1 MPPEIPVCLSPDRNP
16 RKPDILLPEG
26 SVDTHIHIFE
36 PAYDFTLDRGYTPPE
51 ATLEQLRDMHDA
63 IGVDR
68 VVFTQPSVY
77 GTDNAA
83 MMDGVDKLNAQA
95 PGTARAVVSCNADI
109 TDPEIEAFDARGA
122 RGLRFNMDNAGGM
135 SVTVA
140 DLPALAERIA
150 PFGWH
155 MEFLFAGS
163 ELDNLAPVFSELPV
177 PVSIAHFAYQTVPA
191 GGVEAD
197 GFQLML
203 DMVKDGNTWIK
214 ISGANRVSASGMP
227 PFDDVK
233 PMAEALISA
242 NEHRIVWGTDW
253 PHPNIFDEVVNDAD
267 LVNTLG
273 DWVADETLRR
283 KVLVENP
290 TSLYRF

>member
-1 MPPEIPVCLSPDRNP
+1 MQPDRHRKRGHTYRRRYENRDGPGRRGDAAGASDRSGSLRRGRRIHRRIAAGYQRAVYKYHGDENAFRRPWITKRKRRSMPPEIPVCLSPDRNP

-109 TDPEIEAFDARGA
+109 TDPEIE
-122 RGLRFNMDNAGGM
+122 
-135 SVTVA
+135 
-140 DLPALAERIA
+140 
-150 PFGWH
+150 
-155 MEFLFAGS
+155 
-163 ELDNLAPVFSELPV
+163 
-177 PVSIAHFAYQTVPA
+177 
-191 GGVEAD
+191 
-197 GFQLML
+197 
-203 DMVKDGNTWIK
+203 
-214 ISGANRVSASGMP
+214 
-227 PFDDVK
+227 
-233 PMAEALISA
+233 
-242 NEHRIVWGTDW
+242 
-253 PHPNIFDEVVNDAD
+253 
-267 LVNTLG
+267 
-273 DWVADETLRR
+273 
-283 KVLVENP
+283 
-290 TSLYRF
+290 